1 MPGERKTHM
10 NIVILLA
17 GGAGTRL
24 GSDIP
29 KQYIQVEGRPVIAY
43 CLDKFVDCSF
53 VDAIQ
58 IVAEKS
64 WHDFIWQYMGGTAFT
79 QKWKGFSAPGENRQ
93 LSVYHALEDIMKYAS
108 PDSYV
113 MVHDAA
119 RPLVKKEYMKVCFE
133 RAEGHDGVMPVLPMK
148 DTVYLSE
155 DGKRITSLLDREKVF
170 AGQAPEV
177 FRLGSYYDAN
187 RALLKDRILDIKGST
202 EPAVMAGL
210 DIVMIDG
217 DEENFKITT
226 AQDLERFCREITKCE
241 RTLG

>member
-1 MPGERKTHM
+1 M

-17 GGAGTRL
+17 GGSGTRL

-43 CLDKFVDCSF
+43 CLDKFMDCTD
-53 VDAIQ
+53 VDAVQ
-58 IVAEKS
+58 IVAEES
-64 WHDFIWQYMGGTAFT
+64 WHGFIRQCTGGTVFT
-79 QKWKGFSAPGENRQ
+79 QKWKGFSSPGENRQ
-93 LSVYHALEDIMKYAS
+93 LSIYHALEDIMKYAS

-119 RPLVKKEYMKVCFE
+119 RPLVKKEYIRACFD
-133 RAEGHDGVMPVLPMK
+133 RAKGHDGVMPVLPMK
-148 DTVYLSE
+148 DTVYVSE
-155 DGKRITSLLDREKVF
+155 NGKSVTSLLDREKVF

-177 FRLGSYYDAN
+177 FRLGAYYDAN
-187 RALLKDRILDIKGST
+187 RALLKDGILDIKGST

-226 AQDLERFCREITKCE
+226 AQDLERFRQKISGRSRK
-241 RTLG
+241 GF